1 MFEEIPASG
10 SYPGYTRWTDG
21 VRHVACL
28 GVGPE
33 VRREIERHIDNG
45 AGKEKD
51 DGARL
56 KGE

>member
-33 VRREIERHIDNG
+33 VRREIERHID
-45 AGKEKD
+45 KPRVEVKD
-51 DGARL
+51 DGGRS
-56 KGE
+56 